1 MSKFDL
7 SSDRVVLD
15 YQELLEVALS
25 AQGYAIKA
33 VSERMDTIRKGHP
46 SSLDGEWLLNDAHR
60 LAKAMTAV
68 YYLTKGLDRP
78 EIAVVRET
86 V

>member
-46 SSLDGEWLLNDAHR
+46 SNIEGEWLLNDTHR
-60 LAKAMTAV
+60 LVKALTAV
-68 YYLTKGLDRP
+68 YYLTRGLDRP
-78 EIAVVRET
+78 VINVVREDN
-86 V
+86 